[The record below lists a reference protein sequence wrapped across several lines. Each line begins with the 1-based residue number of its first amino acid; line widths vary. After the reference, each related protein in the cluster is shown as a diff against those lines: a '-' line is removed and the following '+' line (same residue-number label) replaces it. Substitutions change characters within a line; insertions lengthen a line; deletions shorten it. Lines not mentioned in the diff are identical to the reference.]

1 MLIIHFPPKLSTL
14 VIFSPHNV
22 GIKILYYKM
31 YLKIVVATVMHEY
44 YFYYTSI
51 QNKWNKSGI
60 SDISYFSTA
69 L

>member
-51 QNKWNKSGI
+51 QNK
-60 SDISYFSTA
+60 
-69 L
+69 